1 MARVVLENVSKWY
14 GNFEAIKNLTFECQ
28 EGEFFFI
35 LGPSGAGKTTT
46 LSLIAGILPVT
57 SGKIYIGDQVV
68 NTLKPRHRDVAV
80 AYEAYALYPNL
91 TVYDNMAFPLKAPIR
106 KKKYSHQEIDNVVR
120 NIARILQIEDQLEK
134 RPHQLSGGQ
143 KQRVALGRTLVRRP
157 QAYLLDEPI
166 AHLDAKL
173 RHRMRG
179 ELKRLQREI
188 GVSAIFATPDQLE
201 AVSIADR
208 IAVINKGELQQIGTP
223 TELYNHPRNLFVATS
238 LGDPKINIL
247 DVEITT
253 TNGNMIF
260 RAGELSFEVPVPIKD
275 ELERKNAPEEIK
287 LGIRPADIT
296 VFKTKQD
303 SGSLVEVIVEFVQS
317 MGTYHVLSLRL
328 NEEAIKAKVG
338 SDVYFD
344 IGENVWLNV
353 DLTKS
358 YFFDRKTELT
368 I

>member
-1 MARVVLENVSKWY
+1 MARVFLEDVGKWY
-14 GNFEAIKNLTFECQ
+14 GNFEAIKHLTFECQ

-35 LGPSGAGKTTT
+35 LGPSGAGKTTI
-46 LSLIAGILPVT
+46 LSLISGILPIT
-57 SGKIYIGDQVV
+57 SGKIYIGDQMV
-68 NTLKPRHRDVAV
+68 NKLKPRFRDVAV

-91 TVYDNMAFPLKAPIR
+91 TVYENMAFPLKAPIR
-106 KKKYSHQEIDNVVR
+106 KNKYSAQEIKKIVR
-120 NIARILQIEDQLEK
+120 NIADILQIEDQLEK

-157 QAYLLDEPI
+157 QVYLLDEPI

-173 RHRMRG
+173 RHRMRS

-201 AVSIADR
+201 AVSMADR
-208 IAVINKGELQQIGTP
+208 IAIINKGELQQIGAP
-223 TELYNHPRNLFVATS
+223 TELYHHPHNLFVAAS
-238 LGDPKINIL
+238 LGDPRMNIL

-253 TNGNMIF
+253 TNGNMIC
-260 RAGELSFEVPVPIKD
+260 RADGLSLEVPANIKKG
-275 ELERKNAPEEIK
+275 LEKKNASENIT
-287 LGIRPADIT
+287 LGIRPSDIN

-303 SGSLVEVIVEFVQS
+303 SASLETEVEFGQS
-317 MGTYHVLSLRL
+317 MGTYQVLTLKL
-328 NEEAIKAKVG
+328 NEASIRVKFS
-338 SDVYFD
+338 SDVRFD
-344 IGENVWLNV
+344 IGERVWIDV

-358 YFFDRKTELT
+358 YFFDRKTELA

>member
-1 MARVVLENVSKWY
+1 MARVFLENVSKWY
-14 GNFEAIKNLTFECQ
+14 GKFEAIKDLTLECK

-35 LGPSGAGKTTT
+35 LGPSGAGKTTI
-46 LSLIAGILPVT
+46 LGLIAGILPVT
-57 SGKIYIGDQVV
+57 SGKIYIGDQIV
-68 NTLKPRHRDVAV
+68 NKLKPRHRDVAV

-91 TVYDNMAFPLKAPIR
+91 TVYENMAFPLKAPIR
-106 KKKYSHQEIDNVVR
+106 KHEYSHQEIDNIVR
-120 NIARILQIEDQLEK
+120 NIARVLQIEDQLEK

-201 AVSIADR
+201 AVSMADR
-208 IAVINKGELQQIGTP
+208 IAVINKGKLQQLDTP
-223 TELYNHPRNLFVATS
+223 TELYNQPRNLFVAAS
-238 LGDPKINIL
+238 LGEPKINIL

-253 TNGNMIF
+253 TNGNMRF
-260 RAGELSFEVPVPIKD
+260 RTGELSFEVPANIKD
-275 ELERKNAPEEIK
+275 RLEKKNAPGEIK
-287 LGIRPADIT
+287 LGLRPADIT
-296 VFKTKQD
+296 VFKTKQ
-303 SGSLVEVIVEFVQS
+303 GPVSLEAEVEFVQS
-317 MGTYHVLSLRL
+317 MGTYHVLALKL
-328 NEEAIKAKVG
+328 NEESIKAKFTSNVQ
-338 SDVYFD
+338 FD
-344 IGENVWLNV
+344 IGEKVWIDV

-358 YFFDRKTELT
+358 YFFDRKTELA